1 MRYTNRYNIDEAI
14 AQAVANDS
22 YEKVGDISVT
32 RLIRPPQITALEAA
46 HEDELEVDVSDGLW
60 MLLGQAM
67 GDIIERGSSVG
78 VQRERLQI
86 DVNGWQVSG
95 EFDIWYQDGVLK
107 DYKVTS
113 VWAFLLGAK
122 LEWEQQLNLYRLIAV
137 EHGYRVDRLAIAAIL
152 RDWNRVKAGYA
163 STDPGEAAV
172 KVGPGEPGYPPIPF
186 MEREVPLWPI
196 VEAEEFMRLKVEE
209 HMNAKTVFTARQ
221 CSAEERWARPDQ
233 WATKKP
239 GAKRATK
246 LFTDKP
252 MAEFA
257 AKSQGLELEFRP
269 GENVR
274 CEGYCPVV
282 RWCEQ
287 AKQLGVKATGHPSLS
302 PPGGYSGA

>member
-1 MRYTNRYNIDEAI
+1 MKYINRYNIDEAI

-22 YEKVGDISVT
+22 YEKVGDTSVT
-32 RLIRPPQITALEAA
+32 RLIRPPQVTALEAA
-46 HEDELEVDVSDGLW
+46 HEDELEMDVSDGLW
-60 MLLGQAM
+60 MLLGQAI

-78 VQRERLQI
+78 VQRQRLL
-86 DVNGWQVSG
+86 VEVGGWEVSG
-95 EFDIWYQDGVLK
+95 EFDIWYKEGILK

-113 VWAFLLGAK
+113 VWAFLLGGK
-122 LEWEQQLNLYRLIAV
+122 LEWEAQLNLYRLLALR
-137 EHGYRVDRLAIAAIL
+137 HNYRVDRLAIAAIL
-152 RDWNRVKAGYA
+152 RDWNVRQIGIE
-163 STDPGEAAV
+163 D
-172 KVGPGEPGYPPIPF
+172 YPNIPF
-186 MEREVPLWPI
+186 LEREIPVWP
-196 VEAEEFMRLKVEE
+196 VAEAEAFMHLKVEE
-209 HMNAKTVFTARQ
+209 HMNAKTVFMARP

-257 AKSQGLELEFRP
+257 ARSQGLELEFRP

-302 PPGGYSGA
+302 PPGGYSGT

>member
-1 MRYTNRYNIDEAI
+1 MRYTNRYNIDEAV
-14 AQAVANDS
+14 AQAVANDQ

-32 RLIRPPQITALEAA
+32 RLIRPPQITALETA
-46 HEDELEVDVSDGLW
+46 HENELEMDVSDGLW
-60 MLLGQAM
+60 MLLGQAV
-67 GDIIERGSSVG
+67 GDIIERGSSAG
-78 VQRERLQI
+78 VQRQRLQM

-95 EFDIWYQDGVLK
+95 EFDIWYEEGILK

-122 LEWEQQLNLYRLIAV
+122 LEWEQQLNLYRLLAV
-137 EHGYRVDRLAIAAIL
+137 EHYYRVDRLAIAAIL
-152 RDWNRVKAGYA
+152 RDWNRNK
-163 STDPGEAAV
+163 TGEHN
-172 KVGPGEPGYPPIPF
+172 YPPIPF
-186 MEREVPLWPI
+186 VEREVPLWSI
-196 VEAEEFMRLKVEE
+196 ADAEEFMYLKVEE
-209 HMNAKTVFTARQ
+209 HMNTKVARQ
-221 CSAEERWARPDQ
+221 CSAEERWARSDQ

-239 GAKRATK
+239 GAKRATR

-257 AKSQGLELEFRP
+257 AESQGLELEFRP

-287 AKQLGVKATGHPSLS
+287 AKQLGVKATGHPLLS
-302 PPGGYSGA
+302 PPGGYGGA